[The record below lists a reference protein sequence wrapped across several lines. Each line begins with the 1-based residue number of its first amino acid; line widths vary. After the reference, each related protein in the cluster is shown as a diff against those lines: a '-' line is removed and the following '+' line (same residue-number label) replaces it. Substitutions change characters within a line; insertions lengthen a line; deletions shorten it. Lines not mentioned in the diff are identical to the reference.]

1 MFSLKENVRTNS
13 LLINFYYLQVIEMV
27 KEDTVNR
34 SKQRNQNKGGK
45 FALDSLYHFVT
56 EQVMANM

>member
-13 LLINFYYLQVIEMV
+13 LLINLQVIEMV